1 MYSIYISNCSLVLHQ
16 EIYCKYRSNHSNIN
30 IDCVIRLFV
39 DSYTGASARP
49 PIDKSPFTNPF
60 IPKITNINPPVVEL
74 QPPYTDDT
82 RSTLSQNPANR
93 YVYESV
99 QSQEL
104 EYRTEDAHIGETSY
118 SPKVTPYVRKL
129 TSTPPTPTTPKQIRG
144 ISFSK
149 GSFILNTENFPSRD
163 HFRIIVEPVA
173 KNSSTLP
180 KITVPTTS
188 SLPTTIEF
196 KVATNKIQ
204 LGDKFSNTF
213 RSSNAPS
220 SQTLTQPSL
229 STVATSTMSTTFAKA
244 TNSLASEP
252 DVKLNNRRFYIPK
265 TNPVERK
272 LHFNYETTTHTNNL
286 GLGLQ
291 RTDSHPTT
299 KQLQPPKLLD
309 SRADHLRVPHS
320 KLTPPTPP
328 TTSSNNSTEKQPPDN
343 EVLYYDDDLA
353 EEIDDY
359 EDVETSQNVDSN
371 YIDNK
376 IVDYT
381 STSQQQPVN
390 QTPKITTTQMYSGPT
405 PSHSSTNTNGPSKS
419 LSSPAASSTRNP
431 YDFVKTRLKEAEI
444 STKRTINK
452 LKEVTTA
459 DRCPQCNEKPFVR

>member
-1 MYSIYISNCSLVLHQ
+1 M
-16 EIYCKYRSNHSNIN
+16 
-30 IDCVIRLFV
+30 
-39 DSYTGASARP
+39 RP
-49 PIDKSPFTNPF
+49 PIDKSLFTNPF

-74 QPPYTDDT
+74 QPPYTDNT
-82 RSTLSQNPANR
+82 RSTLSQNPPDR
-93 YVYESV
+93 YLYESV

-118 SPKVTPYVRKL
+118 SPKVTSYVRKF

-149 GSFILNTENFPSRD
+149 GSFILSTENFPSRD
-163 HFRIIVEPVA
+163 HFRIIVEPA

-180 KITVPTTS
+180 KFTVPPTS
-188 SLPTTIEF
+188 SLPTTVEF
-196 KVATNKIQ
+196 KVATNKLQ

-213 RSSNAPS
+213 RSSNTPS
-220 SQTLTQPSL
+220 YQTFTQPSL
-229 STVATSTMSTTFAKA
+229 STATSTTSTTLAKE
-244 TNSLASEP
+244 TNSLASEN

-272 LHFNYETTTHTNNL
+272 LHFNYETTTSTNNL

-299 KQLQPPKLLD
+299 KKLQPPKLLD
-309 SRADHLRVPHS
+309 ARADHLRIPQS

-328 TTSSNNSTEKQPPDN
+328 TTSSGSSTEKQPPDN
-343 EVLYYDDDLA
+343 EVLYYDDDLV
-353 EEIDDY
+353 EELDDY

-381 STSQQQPVN
+381 STSQQQPAN
-390 QTPKITTTQMYSGPT
+390 QTPKTTTTQMYGGPT
-405 PSHSSTNTNGPSKS
+405 PSHPSTNSGPSKS
-419 LSSPAASSTRNP
+419 FTPAATSTRNP
-431 YDFVKTRLKEAEI
+431 YEFVKTRLKEAEI
-444 STKRTINK
+444 STKRSVDK